1 MAWGSMGFAFAVLA
15 FFTLPHY
22 RQGESSVAG
31 KTAEDI
37 PLDLN
42 GKPSHLSDLRGKVVV
57 LNYWATW
64 CPPCVEETPSLIE
77 LNKRISS
84 RNAVVLGVSVDDDEA
99 AYRKFIQDHGINF
112 LVSRDPS
119 KKSAQD
125 YGTVMY
131 PETYIIDRK
140 GKIARKVIGPQ
151 DWNSA
156 EMTAYFDALL
166 AQTLARMLKQT
177 RSAWHF
183 RSKIGPAPSS
193 PLSAASPASA
203 PT

>member
-1 MAWGSMGFAFAVLA
+1 MAWGSMGFAAFVLA

-37 PLDLN
+37 ALN
-42 GKPSHLSDLRGKVVV
+42 IDGKAGHLSDYRGKVVV

-64 CPPCVEETPSLIE
+64 CPPCVEETPALIE

-84 RNAVVLGVSVDDDEA
+84 RNGVVLGVSVDEDEQ
-99 AYRKFIQDHGINF
+99 AYKKFIQDHGINF
-112 LVSRDPS
+112 PTSRDAS

-156 EMTAYFDALL
+156 EMVAYFDAFL
-166 AQTLARMLKQT
+166 AQN
-177 RSAWHF
+177 
-183 RSKIGPAPSS
+183 
-193 PLSAASPASA
+193 
-203 PT
+203 

>member
-37 PLDLN
+37 PLEIN
-42 GKPSHLSDLRGKVVV
+42 GKAEKLSDFRGKVVV
-57 LNYWATW
+57 LNFWATW
-64 CPPCVEETPSLIE
+64 CPPCVEETPALIE
-77 LNKRISS
+77 LNKRISN
-84 RNAVVLGVSVDDDEA
+84 RNGVVLGVSVDEDPA
-99 AYRKFIQDHGINF
+99 AYDKFIQDHGINF
-112 LVSRDPS
+112 PTSRDAS
-119 KKSAQD
+119 KKYAQD

-131 PETYIIDRK
+131 PETYIIDRH

-156 EMTAYFDALL
+156 EMVAYFDALL
-166 AQTLARMLKQT
+166 AQN
-177 RSAWHF
+177 
-183 RSKIGPAPSS
+183 
-193 PLSAASPASA
+193 
-203 PT
+203 

>member
-1 MAWGSMGFAFAVLA
+1 MAWGSMGFAAFVLA

-37 PLDLN
+37 ALN
-42 GKPSHLSDLRGKVVV
+42 VDGKSGHLSDYRGKIVV

-64 CPPCVEETPSLIE
+64 CPPCVEETPALIE

-84 RNAVVLGVSVDDDEA
+84 RNGVVLGVSVDEDEQ
-99 AYRKFIQDHGINF
+99 AYKKFIQDHGIDF
-112 LVSRDPS
+112 PTSRDAS

-125 YGTVMY
+125 YGTLMY

-156 EMTAYFDALL
+156 EMVAYFDALL
-166 AQTLARMLKQT
+166 AQN
-177 RSAWHF
+177 
-183 RSKIGPAPSS
+183 
-193 PLSAASPASA
+193 
-203 PT
+203 